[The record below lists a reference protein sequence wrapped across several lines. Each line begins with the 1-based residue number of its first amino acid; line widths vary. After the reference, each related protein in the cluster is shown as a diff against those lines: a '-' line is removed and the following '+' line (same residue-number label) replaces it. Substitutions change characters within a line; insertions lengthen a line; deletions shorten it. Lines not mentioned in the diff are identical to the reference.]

1 MATEVPKEN
10 KTGEKRKI
18 LVVDDYLPTRRLIV
32 DALGQYPHYEID
44 EAENGEEALQLFNK
58 NNYNLVISD
67 IMMPGMSGMDLLN
80 KIREK
85 NLSAAV
91 IMITGNPTVDLTV
104 SAIKKGAVDFLTK
117 PFDIDDL
124 LYKVD
129 IHLREKSL
137 LSDGNEEKNRE
148 QEDLKNIT
156 DELSKQG
163 YIYDYIEDS
172 PMDNDAIFEKIVSLA
187 LKLVDGEICSILLFD
202 EMDNEFH
209 PQIVKDIMEG
219 RNDNFTNSAALKEIF
234 AEVVKRK
241 EAVVID
247 STDHPDISPS
257 LICAP
262 LMIRN
267 SILGIMIIRKKR
279 NREVFNKKDL
289 HHILS
294 LTKRAS
300 LNLENKILYESI
312 YSNIMDTLKS
322 LISSV
327 QARDHYTEEHSQRV
341 TELSLKIATEMN
353 CSIKDM
359 ESLKIAGILH
369 DVGKIAVPDN
379 ILLKPGRLTDEEYLI
394 IKNHPTIGENILRP
408 VVLLEKERKIIHCH
422 HERWDGK
429 GYPMGIAGKEIPL
442 LARILAVA
450 DSYDAMTNNRPYR
463 PAMTAEKAVEEL
475 VRNKNSQFDE
485 NVVAAFINIV

>member
-1 MATEVPKEN
+1 MAIKTPAEEKCKE
-10 KTGEKRKI
+10 KKKI

-32 DALGQYPHYEID
+32 DALEQSSQYEVN
-44 EAENGEEALQLFNK
+44 EAENGEEALLLFNK
-58 NNYNLVISD
+58 NNYDLVISD

-80 KIREK
+80 RIREK
-85 NLSAAV
+85 NLFAAV

-124 LYKVD
+124 LFKVD
-129 IHLREKSL
+129 IHLRGKSL
-137 LSDGNEEKNRE
+137 LSKEGAEIIQDQAN
-148 QEDLKNIT
+148 LK
-156 DELSKQG
+156 DKSDDLSKQG
-163 YIYDYIEDS
+163 YIFDSIEDS
-172 PMDNDAIFEKIVSLA
+172 PLDNDIIFEKIAALA
-187 LKLVDGEICSILLFD
+187 LKLVDGEVCSILLFD
-202 EMDNEFH
+202 EQDNEFH
-209 PQIVKDIMEG
+209 PKVVKGESEG
-219 RNDNFTNSAALKEIF
+219 INRNYTHSSALKMVF
-234 AEVVKRK
+234 NEVVERK
-241 EAVVID
+241 EAVMI
-247 STDHPDISPS
+247 SSNEHPDISPS

-267 SILGIMIIRKKR
+267 SILGILSIRKKK
-279 NREVFNKKDL
+279 NREVFSKRDL

-341 TELSLKIATEMN
+341 TEYALKIAAEMS
-353 CSIKDM
+353 CSLKDM
-359 ESLKIAGILH
+359 ESLKIAGVLH
-369 DVGKIAVPDN
+369 DVGKIAVPDS
-379 ILLKPGRLTDEEYLI
+379 ILLKPGKLTAEEYMI

-408 VVLLEKERKIIHCH
+408 VVLLEKERKIVQCH

-429 GYPMGIAGKEIPL
+429 GYPLGISGTEIPF
-442 LARILAVA
+442 LARILMVA
-450 DSYDAMTNNRPYR
+450 DSYDAMTSNRPYHL
-463 PAMTAEKAVEEL
+463 PMPLEMAIAEL
-475 VRNKNSQFDE
+475 LNNKNTQFDAD
-485 NVVAAFINIV
+485 VVDAFIKIL